1 MQIRPFKQPTNL
13 NTACIPLACLMS
25 LLASARL
32 SQAAPM
38 LPNLRAMEPVGDFG
52 NLAQGATRCPN
63 VNCGATALVN
73 SFVFLQKRYPRVY
86 GNRLIGNR
94 GMNPTSAELVTAADN
109 LSCAFLGN
117 RQPPN
122 IAVGTPIGDFI
133 LGKMDYFDNNAPNT
147 TMFEAQISETWGNA
161 IVVFHKGPPV
171 NNKPACVQDNTRPTA
186 QFLYDQL
193 DAGEDVEIVVRGP
206 RVIII

>member
-13 NTACIPLACLMS
+13 NTACILLACLMS

-73 SFVFLQKRYPRVY
+73 SSSSRSDILEC
-86 GNRLIGNR
+86 
-94 GMNPTSAELVTAADN
+94 ME
-109 LSCAFLGN
+109 
-117 RQPPN
+117 
-122 IAVGTPIGDFI
+122 IA
-133 LGKMDYFDNNAPNT
+133 
-147 TMFEAQISETWGNA
+147 
-161 IVVFHKGPPV
+161 
-171 NNKPACVQDNTRPTA
+171 
-186 QFLYDQL
+186 
-193 DAGEDVEIVVRGP
+193 
-206 RVIII
+206 